1 MLLLPLQTSYR
12 KADSTPMESWIHRA
26 KLGSTGL
33 RQERLLPPMST
44 SPGTW
49 WLLWHMM
56 LGVQWRA
63 AYRVLRPGVTKLPGK
78 DLGFPS
84 IPALGAHS
92 HLFASCAMCMTVSG
106 HALHQ
111 QHLSYICQIPCSLP
125 ALLSKSYPT
134 SAQKSMFR
142 ASIHACMQEGCQGVF
157 HLGGM
162 CPEVPS
168 Q

>member
-1 MLLLPLQTSYR
+1 MPSKSETVTYPLGRSLISVMLLLPLQTSYR

-78 DLGFPS
+78 DLGFPA
-84 IPALGAHS
+84 IPALGARG
-92 HLFASCAMCMTVSG
+92 HLFASCVMCMTVSG
-106 HALHQ
+106 HALPQ
-111 QHLSYICQIPCSLP
+111 QHLSYICQMPCSLP
-125 ALLSKSYPT
+125 ALLSKSYPS
-134 SAQKSMFR
+134 SAPE
-142 ASIHACMQEGCQGVF
+142 IHV
-157 HLGGM
+157 
-162 CPEVPS
+162 
-168 Q
+168 